1 MRILSDDEED
11 EQLRPVERKIEFRAT
26 NNGTSH
32 WLCCPSSYYWILVES
47 PPWLIRCIR
56 FLQIPMV
63 SATTSGDV
71 MMVGTNAGRVMCY
84 AIADQPRGE
93 EICYLLREVKLVH
106 AAPILHIEVASEP
119 GPRVRSFFEDL

>member
-1 MRILSDDEED
+1 
-11 EQLRPVERKIEFRAT
+11 
-26 NNGTSH
+26 
-32 WLCCPSSYYWILVES
+32 
-47 PPWLIRCIR
+47 
-56 FLQIPMV
+56 
-63 SATTSGDV
+63 